1 MSADVYQFESSTD
14 LFSFKSIAEILAM
27 SSEEF
32 LIQHLVPRQG
42 FGVLYGASGSLKSF
56 VALDMSVAIA
66 LGRPWGGRD
75 VKQGAAFYIAAEGA
89 SGLSKR
95 VAGIMQRQGMPEAF
109 PFYLLTVS
117 PDLGNA
123 RSGDAQKLI
132 RSIRSTGRSPSIIV
146 LDTLAQMLH
155 GGDENGQGMQ
165 AFVRNAQTIASALDC
180 FVLAVHHVGHHADS
194 RLRGHSSL
202 PAAADLIIRAERL
215 PDAPAVAL
223 SVDKSKDG
231 PTDIRLTATMRRVT
245 LGTDAKGNESDT
257 LVVDR
262 LEDGLPSREERKAK
276 GNGKGGPNDVK
287 LWTKAYRDTE
297 SEHGA
302 EADGFEEL
310 HRQRFYLLKGGESES
325 ANRQAYRRG
334 RTWLIEKG
342 KLDVTE
348 NGMRL
353 VA

>member
-1 MSADVYQFESSTD
+1 MSADLYQFDSQD
-14 LFSFKSIAEILAM
+14 VFSFKSIAEILNM

-32 LIQHLVPRQG
+32 LIQHLVPSQG

-66 LGRPWGGRD
+66 LGRPWAGRD

-89 SGLSKR
+89 SGLNKR
-95 VAGIMQRQGMPEAF
+95 VAGIMRADDMPDSF
-109 PFYLLTVS
+109 PFFLLTVS

-123 RSGDAQKLI
+123 RSGDVQKLI
-132 RSIRSTGRSPSIIV
+132 RSISATGRTPSIIV

-165 AFVRNAQTIASALDC
+165 AFVRHAQTIASALGC
-180 FVLAVHHVGHHADS
+180 FVLAVHHVGHSADS

-202 PAAADLIIRAERL
+202 PAAADLIIKAERL

-223 SVDKSKDG
+223 SLDKAKDG
-231 PTDIRLTATMRRVT
+231 PTDVKLTATMRRVVI
-245 LGTDAKGNESDT
+245 GIDAKGKETDT

-262 LEDGLPSREERKAK
+262 IEEGAISRSDRKADK
-276 GNGKGGPNDVK
+276 AKSPNDVK
-287 LWTKAYRDTE
+287 LWTKAYRAIE
-297 SEHGA
+297 AERGV
-302 EADGFEEL
+302 EADGFDEL
-310 HRQRFYLLKGGESES
+310 HRKRFYLLKGGEEE
-325 ANRQAYRRG
+325 ANRKAYTRG
-334 RTWLIEKG
+334 RTWLIGKG

-348 NGMRL
+348 SGIRL